1 MEKLVSHSSPPGLCT
16 CRSGSASNPTF
27 KTLERRRL
35 RTLQIKSNMFHS
47 IISIS
52 VLLIW
57 EFWKIGLLWHSSSL
71 TTVANKKQHSV
82 FSGQGEASLPA
93 PKKTWVQR
101 AETAVCQLGSSG
113 PVWLIQQGF
122 CAGIRM
128 FLSYVRPS
136 EWDFLPPGSQDVSL
150 QFLGTASETPES
162 VALRW
167 QLTSAGAVPAED
179 STDFH
184 RISFKIPKNMLYFSQ
199 GRLVMAGVELSGLQR
214 NETGGGFWFF
224 WDQELEPASCW
235 CKKRAIYVSN
245 GWKLAPPR
253 VRGRR
258 KVLCFQRFTVLGEE
272 NSYTSRF
279 ISKWWKLCWKRKKME
294 AHSRFVLGTN
304 PRKEYANQQSSTLD
318 GLIDC
323 RALEVSAE

>member
-1 MEKLVSHSSPPGLCT
+1 MAFT
-16 CRSGSASNPTF
+16 
-27 KTLERRRL
+27 
-35 RTLQIKSNMFHS
+35 RTLIFLKCGLNPHNGVKERNSCPIQAHLVCAHAGVDQLPILPLKLWSEGVYAQIKANIFHS

-57 EFWKIGLLWHSSSL
+57 EFWRIWLLLRNSSL

-93 PKKTWVQR
+93 PNVSKKTWVQR

-113 PVWLIQQGF
+113 PVWLIQRGF

-128 FLSYVRPS
+128 FLTFVAPSYVRPS
-136 EWDFLPPGSQDVSL
+136 EWDFLPPGSQDASL

-162 VALRW
+162 VTLRW

-199 GRLVMAGVELSGLQR
+199 GRLVMARVELSGLHR

-224 WDQELEPASCW
+224 WDQDWNPLLAGV
-235 CKKRAIYVSN
+235 KRE
-245 GWKLAPPR
+245 GD
-253 VRGRR
+253 
-258 KVLCFQRFTVLGEE
+258 LCVEWL
-272 NSYTSRF
+272 
-279 ISKWWKLCWKRKKME
+279 
-294 AHSRFVLGTN
+294 
-304 PRKEYANQQSSTLD
+304 
-318 GLIDC
+318 
-323 RALEVSAE
+323 

>member
-1 MEKLVSHSSPPGLCT
+1 MWPQSSSWSQREKLLSHSSPPGLCT

-35 RTLQIKSNMFHS
+35 RTLQIKANLFHS

-57 EFWKIGLLWHSSSL
+57 ESWTIGHLLRNSSL

-93 PKKTWVQR
+93 PNVSKKTWVQR

-113 PVWLIQQGF
+113 PVWLIQRGF
-122 CAGIRM
+122 CTGIRM
-128 FLSYVRPS
+128 FLTFVAPSYVRPS
-136 EWDFLPPGSQDVSL
+136 EWDFLPPGSQDAIL

-162 VALRW
+162 VTLRW

-184 RISFKIPKNMLYFSQ
+184 RISLF
-199 GRLVMAGVELSGLQR
+199 
-214 NETGGGFWFF
+214 
-224 WDQELEPASCW
+224 
-235 CKKRAIYVSN
+235 
-245 GWKLAPPR
+245 
-253 VRGRR
+253 
-258 KVLCFQRFTVLGEE
+258 
-272 NSYTSRF
+272 
-279 ISKWWKLCWKRKKME
+279 
-294 AHSRFVLGTN
+294 
-304 PRKEYANQQSSTLD
+304 
-318 GLIDC
+318 
-323 RALEVSAE
+323 